1 MTLFIDIVGFMGTG
15 TVITIWI
22 LAKAEKMGLFKG
34 TLTGEVVDE
43 AKATLRKYREKK
55 IKNEFEIRV

>member
-15 TVITIWI
+15 TIITIWI
-22 LAKAEKMGLFKG
+22 FAKAEKMGLFKG